1 MTTLVRHVMAEEPR
15 TLGPDMTASD
25 AAGLMANYDIGVVP
39 IVDDDGTLA
48 GLVTDRDLVIRV
60 LARGADPYE
69 VPLREIATSRSIETI
84 SPDETLEAARSRMA
98 DGRIKR
104 LMVTK
109 EGKLLGVLSLGDVA
123 QNIASTRALG
133 ETVREITESPA
144 TTEVVG
150 TDAPDTGTPERLLEE
165 REGS

>member
-1 MTTLVRHVMAEEPR
+1 MAEEPR

-69 VPLREIATSRSIETI
+69 VALRDIATSKSIETI
-84 SPDETLEAARSRMA
+84 SPDETLEEARSRMA

-109 EGKLLGVLSLGDVA
+109 EGRLLGVLSLGDVA
-123 QNIASTRALG
+123 QNVASARAVG

-150 TDAPDTGTPERLLEE
+150 TDAPDTGTPQRLLEE
-165 REGS
+165 REES